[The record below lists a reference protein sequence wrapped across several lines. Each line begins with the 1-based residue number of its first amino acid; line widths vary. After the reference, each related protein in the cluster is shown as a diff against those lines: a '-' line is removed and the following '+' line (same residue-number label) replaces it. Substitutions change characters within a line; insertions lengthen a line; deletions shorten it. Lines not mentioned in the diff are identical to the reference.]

1 MSIREA
7 KVSDRLEVAGVHVR
21 SWQAAY
27 EGLLPADLLSGLRAE
42 DRAARYTFGE
52 TSIVDPVTKV
62 AIDDDAIVGFVTCG
76 TYRDPS
82 RSDYGEVY
90 ALYVDPKY
98 WKRGVGRELMAS
110 AKDYLLRMP
119 FSKAY
124 LWVLEGNQR
133 AMAFYESG
141 GWIADGT
148 VRREIIGGVH
158 VDEIRYECDL
168 GAKCEARIKC

>member
-1 MSIREA
+1 MVSIREA

-27 EGLLPADLLSGLRAE
+27 EGLLPADFLSGLKVE

-52 TSIVDPVTKV
+52 ASIYDPVTKV
-62 AIDDDAIVGFVTCG
+62 AIDGDAIVGFVTCG

-82 RSDYGEVY
+82 RSDCGEVY

-98 WKRGVGRELMAS
+98 WQRGVGRELMAS
-110 AKDYLLRMP
+110 AKEYLLRMS
-119 FSKAY
+119 FVKAY

-133 AMAFYESG
+133 AMAFYESD
-141 GWIADGT
+141 GWFADGM
-148 VRREIIGGVH
+148 VRRDVIGGVS
-158 VDEIRYECDL
+158 VGEIRYECDL
-168 GAKCEARIKC
+168 GAKFEAQN